1 MLISLANTRR
11 LVAKVH
17 LALECGD
24 CHNFR
29 CFTSYRSYIFDFLI
43 LNSLIGALNLF
54 KHEKLFGES
63 KKSEIILQSK
73 QFTKKRHM
81 QCKF

>member
-1 MLISLANTRR
+1 MHSINFKCTEKNCSAF
-11 LVAKVH
+11 
-17 LALECGD
+17 EYGD
-24 CHNFR
+24 YHNFR

-54 KHEKLFGES
+54 KHEILFGES

-73 QFTKKRHM
+73 QLTKKRHM
-81 QCKF
+81 QCKL

>member
-1 MLISLANTRR
+1 MLRLAS
-11 LVAKVH
+11 KVCP
-17 LALECGD
+17 AFECGD

-81 QCKF
+81 RRL

>member
-1 MLISLANTRR
+1 MTIVLAI
-11 LVAKVH
+11 VY

-43 LNSLIGALNLF
+43 LNSLIGTLNLF

-73 QFTKKRHM
+73 QFTKKRHV
-81 QCKF
+81 QCKL